1 LAGGRIHRANRAV
14 GGLQSWARRLQ
25 APLSEAD
32 LIVLHAD
39 NMDVIPFL
47 ALAGMRRRPPTVLLN
62 HSDHVLWLG
71 AGSVDLVV
79 SSRRSG
85 LQLCNERRGIE
96 KERNVLLPLCLEPL
110 RRRFSRVEAKRALG
124 LPDDSLVILTV
135 ARAVKFKTIG
145 AATFA
150 DALVPVLRANPR
162 LRLVAVGPGGAVD
175 WSQAAAEVPD
185 RLLTLAERP
194 DTQLFRAAA
203 DIYVD
208 SFPFVSITSMFEAG
222 LHGLPLVTRY
232 PFGSGCEVLGAD
244 SPGLD
249 GVTLRTRS
257 IEDFQHVVECLGA
270 DAALR
275 AETGSRTAAEI
286 EAVNTGEGWK
296 RALARVYERALT
308 LPRRDPLDQRR
319 DGSPQFRDLDLFSPF
334 VYGEREHG
342 RTPAA
347 RLALA
352 TEINL
357 KALPPGR
364 RLRTWSRMAW
374 RRDFKYRGAGATWR
388 YLLPEW
394 LGCRARTLLAK
405 RV

>member
-1 LAGGRIHRANRAV
+1 
-14 GGLQSWARRLQ
+14 
-25 APLSEAD
+25 
-32 LIVLHAD
+32 
-39 NMDVIPFL
+39 
-47 ALAGMRRRPPTVLLN
+47 MRRRPPTVLLN
-62 HSDHVLWLG
+62 HSDHALWLG
-71 AGSVDLVV
+71 AALVDLVV

-85 LQLCNERRGIE
+85 LQLCIERRGIA

-110 RRRFSRVEAKRALG
+110 QRRFSRAEAKRAVG
-124 LPDDSLVILTV
+124 LPDSSLVILTV
-135 ARAVKFKTIG
+135 ARAVKFKPVG

-150 DALVPVLRANPR
+150 DALVPVLRADPR

-175 WSQAAAEVPD
+175 WSQAAAAVPGQI
-185 RLLTLAERP
+185 LTLPERP
-194 DTQLFRAAA
+194 DTRLLREAA

-232 PFGSGCEVLGAD
+232 PFRSGCEVLGAD

-249 GVTLRTRS
+249 GVLIRTRS
-257 IEDFQHVVECLGA
+257 LEDFQQAVERLAA

-275 AETGSRTAAEI
+275 AETGAQTAAEI
-286 EAVNTGEGWK
+286 KAVNTGEGW
-296 RALARVYERALT
+296 RCALAGVYERALT
-308 LPRRDPLDQRR
+308 VPCRGRLDHET
-319 DGSPQFRDLDLFSPF
+319 DESPQFRDLDLFSPF
-334 VYGEREHG
+334 IYGDREHG

-364 RLRTWSRMAW
+364 RLRTWAGMAL
-374 RRDFKYRGAGATWR
+374 RRDFKYRRAGATWR
-388 YLLPEW
+388 YLVPEW
-394 LGCRARTLLAK
+394 LGCRARILLA
-405 RV
+405 RRG